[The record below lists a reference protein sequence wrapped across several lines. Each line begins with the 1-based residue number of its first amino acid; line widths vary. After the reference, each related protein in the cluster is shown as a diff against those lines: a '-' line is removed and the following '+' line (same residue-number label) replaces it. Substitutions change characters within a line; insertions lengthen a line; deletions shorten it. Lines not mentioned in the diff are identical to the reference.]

1 MTDTVLAM
9 MLMVAMLLL
18 GAALLAI
25 ALLYRGF
32 KRTREQITDLR
43 AQVAA
48 QQIAALTGGG
58 PASGDGGD
66 GNASEPEPVRRKGHL
81 SLYKGGGVVAAFAAL
96 AESLRIFG
104 RRHRVITVTAGATMA
119 TAGAAAAILLTG
131 TGEAADHLPETTRA
145 APEPTA
151 MKEAGPDTAPGEEE
165 ALPGDPLADRNGG
178 QGGNAEAHQEAAPN
192 YRSLA
197 LVPGPRVGEPI
208 PTGMATPLG
217 PPAETPGAPAPD
229 TPAGEVEPPTTP
241 APGEEPAPEP
251 PAAEEPEDEGILCF
265 HTGRLLDLCLL
276 EPAQ

>member
-48 QQIAALTGGG
+48 QQIAVLTGGG
-58 PASGDGGD
+58 PLSGGGGD
-66 GNASEPEPVRRKGHL
+66 GDASEPEPVRRKGHL

-119 TAGAAAAILLTG
+119 TAGAAAAIFLTG
-131 TGEAADHLPETTRA
+131 TGEAADQLPETTRA
-145 APEPTA
+145 APEPTSTE
-151 MKEAGPDTAPGEEE
+151 EAQPDTAPGEEE

-178 QGGNAEAHQEAAPN
+178 QDTINDAGQEIIRRQLNVAPTLTI
-192 YRSLA
+192 RPGFPVRVIVTRD
-197 LVPGPRVGEPI
+197 LV
-208 PTGMATPLG
+208 
-217 PPAETPGAPAPD
+217 
-229 TPAGEVEPPTTP
+229 
-241 APGEEPAPEP
+241 
-251 PAAEEPEDEGILCF
+251 
-265 HTGRLLDLCLL
+265 L
-276 EPAQ
+276 EPYRG

>member
-1 MTDTVLAM
+1 MLAM

-48 QQIAALTGGG
+48 QQIAVLTGGG
-58 PASGDGGD
+58 PLSGGGGD
-66 GNASEPEPVRRKGHL
+66 GDASEPEPVRRKGHL

-119 TAGAAAAILLTG
+119 TAGAAAAIFLTG
-131 TGEAADHLPETTRA
+131 TGEAADQLPETTRA
-145 APEPTA
+145 APEPTSTE
-151 MKEAGPDTAPGEEE
+151 EAQPDTAPGEEE

-178 QGGNAEAHQEAAPN
+178 QGGSATGHQETGPN

-197 LVPGPRVGEPI
+197 LVPGPRVGELVPAG
-208 PTGMATPLG
+208 TATPLE
-217 PPAETPGAPAPD
+217 PAAETPVAPAPD
-229 TPAGEVEPPTTP
+229 DPVGEEETPTTP
-241 APGEEPAPEP
+241 APGEEPESEP
-251 PAAEEPEDEGILCF
+251 PATEEPEDEGILCF
-265 HTGRLLDLCLL
+265 ATGRLLDFCLL
-276 EPAQ
+276 ESTR